1 MVRSRFFP
9 VVITGLIL
17 ALLVG
22 GGAVAAK
29 MITGKQIKNGTV
41 STKDVKNNNLKS
53 KDLKNGGVSS
63 KDIKNKTVDTED
75 LAGDSVTAGKIA
87 PGAIEF
93 PTSLWGP
100 VIRNQTG
107 GAESNVQAGPE
118 GALGDGSL
126 RLFVAALPDLAA
138 FGNSFDFA
146 GVPLEDFETV
156 SYSTYRET
164 AGPRPSLRF
173 EIDPHLIADTDA
185 GGLLEFTTLI
195 HEAPSDLADWQS
207 HDALAENAWYLTGT
221 EGTDISCTQGSRCTF
236 AEVLDRLDTHDDTD
250 AEDPAIS
257 TGVYFALGSGIP
269 APTETAVD
277 AFVFNNFRFNFEPMG
292 VFVTPTP

>member
-29 MITGKQIKNGTV
+29 MITGKQIKNGSV

-75 LAGDSVTAGKIA
+75 LAGQSVTAGKIA

-126 RLFVAALPDLAA
+126 RLFVCGVAGPCSLRQLVRLCRGSARGLRDRELLHIQGDRRAAAL
-138 FGNSFDFA
+138 
-146 GVPLEDFETV
+146 V
-156 SYSTYRET
+156 
-164 AGPRPSLRF
+164 
-173 EIDPHLIADTDA
+173 
-185 GGLLEFTTLI
+185 
-195 HEAPSDLADWQS
+195 
-207 HDALAENAWYLTGT
+207 
-221 EGTDISCTQGSRCTF
+221 
-236 AEVLDRLDTHDDTD
+236 
-250 AEDPAIS
+250 
-257 TGVYFALGSGIP
+257 
-269 APTETAVD
+269 AV
-277 AFVFNNFRFNFEPMG
+277 
-292 VFVTPTP
+292 